1 MGLDGK
7 RVVKVCEVWFIGW
20 VKFLLALGLESLTLD
35 SINLANLMVC
45 EMVVGFWMA
54 SSLRIP
60 WFRPEIK

>member
-35 SINLANLMVC
+35 SINLANLMFMFLTKSIVHHC
-45 EMVVGFWMA
+45 
-54 SSLRIP
+54 R
-60 WFRPEIK
+60 